1 MPVSYFLPIELWNYR
16 PEVSRGHFACQ
27 HEELPRRTASIDLI
41 ASFLAVWEE
50 REGNH
55 LFTNCDIWASAGC
68 HELVKA
74 QSSQLLQR
82 TVHWMAL
89 ALWYKIQKSIVKLT
103 WFRADSK
110 SSNWGRGNMSRACFK
125 HECLCF
131 PLQISCNPKLVPGHF
146 STVSFCCCW
155 SFGLMSSVANFS
167 SLEK

>member
-89 ALWYKIQKSIVKLT
+89 ALWYKIQNKGALWSWHDSELIL
-103 WFRADSK
+103 RAQTGGVVICLEHV
-110 SSNWGRGNMSRACFK
+110 SSMNVFAS
-125 HECLCF
+125 
-131 PLQISCNPKLVPGHF
+131 PYKLVVIP
-146 STVSFCCCW
+146 
-155 SFGLMSSVANFS
+155 N
-167 SLEK
+167 